1 MAQFDIQ
8 AFEEASRQNG
18 ERYWLAHELMT
29 SLGYES
35 WLSFLNVITR
45 AQAACARLGIDV
57 TDAFRADEGEV
68 AGKTC
73 VLIDDMVDTAGTLC
87 IAAQALKDGTLDG
100 ARTLAGAAVKQSVD
114 TATGAFKAAA
124 GLPAKAAR
132 AAGAAG
138 AKAAKATQAK
148 PAPAR
153 RAPRKR

>member
-1 MAQFDIQ
+1 
-8 AFEEASRQNG
+8 
-18 ERYWLAHELMT
+18 
-29 SLGYES
+29 
-35 WLSFLNVITR
+35 
-45 AQAACARLGIDV
+45 
-57 TDAFRADEGEV
+57 
-68 AGKTC
+68 
-73 VLIDDMVDTAGTLC
+73 MVDPMQWWGALTQQFTDL
-87 IAAQALKDGTLDG
+87 AAQALKDGTLDG